1 MALRTR
7 VLKYLGKKP
16 SNFLTLS
23 RNLDVEMNELAN
35 ELNNLLNAGYITKT
49 NDIFY
54 LTERGREYL
63 KVEKP
68 ST

>member
-7 VLKYLGKKP
+7 VLEYLEKKP
-16 SNFLTLS
+16 SDFLTLS
-23 RNLDVEMNELAN
+23 RNLDVEMNKLAN
-35 ELNNLLNAGYITKT
+35 ELNNLLNAGYVTKA
-49 NDIFY
+49 NNVFY

-63 KVEKP
+63 EVEEP